1 MCSIESRAI
10 STHTLTAWG
19 GQPTMSRLRRG
30 QISMDPS
37 APWDGQGDINQYDF
51 PHTYSFRLLDNYF
64 STTAFNKCPYSKAKS
79 IFSASA
85 VREEVAEQNGGGGGK
100 SRGEQSQADI
110 RSAQGSGSLWSWGSL
125 KQRLGLI
132 SGRALHYL

>member
-1 MCSIESRAI
+1 
-10 STHTLTAWG
+10 
-19 GQPTMSRLRRG
+19 MSRLRRG

-37 APWDGQGDINQYDF
+37 APWDGQGDINQCDF

-85 VREEVAEQNGGGGGK
+85 VREEVTEQNGG
-100 SRGEQSQADI
+100 RGAE
-110 RSAQGSGSLWSWGSL
+110 GSSH
-125 KQRLGLI
+125 RLT
-132 SGRALHYL
+132 SEAPRALGHFGPGVH